1 MRRAGEVARAIA
13 TIDEIQAWAAAAGL
27 TAAVD
32 ARLDALGRA
41 RPPLTPATDDRDPQ
55 IMGVV
60 NVTPDSFSDGG
71 DFLDPDRAIAHGLA
85 LKAAGADIL
94 DVGGEST
101 RPGAA
106 PVGRDEE
113 LRRVLPV
120 VAALAEAGAVVS
132 IDSRHA
138 VVMRAAL
145 SAGAA
150 ILNDVTA
157 LDGDPDSLG
166 VAADSGVPVVLMHMR
181 GDPRTM
187 QAAPRYDDAP
197 LDVYDFLAG
206 RLVACAAAGIDPARI
221 VVDPGIGFGKT
232 VDHNVAILR
241 HAALFH
247 GLGCRVLV
255 GVSRKSFIARLSG
268 GEPAKQ
274 RLGGS
279 LAAGL
284 AALDRG
290 AQILRAHDVAQTR
303 QAVAVWRALADP
315 TGPKLDV
322 IDP

>member
-1 MRRAGEVARAIA
+1 
-13 TIDEIQAWAAAAGL
+13 
-27 TAAVD
+27 
-32 ARLDALGRA
+32 
-41 RPPLTPATDDRDPQ
+41 
-55 IMGVV
+55 
-60 NVTPDSFSDGG
+60 
-71 DFLDPDRAIAHGLA
+71 
-85 LKAAGADIL
+85 
-94 DVGGEST
+94 
-101 RPGAA
+101 
-106 PVGRDEE
+106 
-113 LRRVLPV
+113 
-120 VAALAEAGAVVS
+120 
-132 IDSRHA
+132 
-138 VVMRAAL
+138 
-145 SAGAA
+145 
-150 ILNDVTA
+150 
-157 LDGDPDSLG
+157 
-166 VAADSGVPVVLMHMR
+166 MR
-181 GDPRTM
+181 G
-187 QAAPRYDDAP
+187 
-197 LDVYDFLAG
+197 
-206 RLVACAAAGIDPARI
+206 
-221 VVDPGIGFGKT
+221 DPGIGFGKT